1 MLTEDFR
8 NMNLFVLNFNI
19 RVLEKS
25 DKDNFFSTE
34 GKPILDIRSD
44 TSLFNP
50 NAPSILAD
58 PFLFEHES
66 ELFLFYEHQ
75 DKWIGGKGRICMRK
89 TKDLKEWTPEVDVL
103 EEPFH
108 LSFPWVFKENGK
120 IYMLPETGGSRSIRI
135 YQADDDTLTK
145 WSLCKILMEDE
156 QPWTDSV
163 IYKKEGNY
171 YLFTSHDV
179 HSKQTQH
186 LFVAEHLFGPYKEHP
201 ASPIYEG
208 RDGGR
213 NAGSII
219 EYNGDLFRP
228 VQVCINSYGEQTSIM
243 KIEELT
249 PTTYREKLYKKDII
263 DTTIHSYRAGG
274 HQFNPTMFNGRCI
287 VATDNRCKNYNL
299 IELYRKSISILKSRF
314 KK

>member
-1 MLTEDFR
+1 
-8 NMNLFVLNFNI
+8 MNLFVLNFNI
-19 RVLEKS
+19 RILEK
-25 DKDNFFSTE
+25 KDNDSFFSTE
-34 GKPILDIRSD
+34 GEKVLDIMSD
-44 TSLFNP
+44 TSIVNM

-58 PFLFEHES
+58 PFLFEFNG

-75 DKWIGGKGRICMRK
+75 DKWIGGKGRICMQK

-108 LSFPWVFKENGK
+108 LSFPWVFSENGK
-120 IYMLPETGGSRSIRI
+120 IYMLPETGGSRSIRL
-135 YQADDDTLTK
+135 YQADDTSLTK

-163 IYKKEGNY
+163 IYKKDGNY

-179 HSKQTQH
+179 HSKQIQH
-186 LFVAEHLFGPYKEHP
+186 LFVSDNLFGPYKEHP
-201 ASPIYEG
+201 ASPIYDG

-219 EYNGDLFRP
+219 EYKGEIYRP
-228 VQVCINSYGEQTSIM
+228 VQVCLNSYGEQTSIM

-249 PTTYREKLYKKDII
+249 PAMYNEKLYKENII
-263 DTTIHSYRAGG
+263 DTSMPAYREGG
-274 HQFNPTMFNGRCI
+274 HQFNPVFFHGKWV
-287 VATDNRCKNYNL
+287 VATDNRSKNYNL
-299 IELYRKSISILKSRF
+299 IELFRKVWARVK
-314 KK
+314 

>member
-1 MLTEDFR
+1 
-8 NMNLFVLNFNI
+8 MNLFVLNFNI
-19 RVLEKS
+19 RILEKN
-25 DKDNFFSTE
+25 DNDLFFSTE
-34 GKPILDIRSD
+34 GEKVLDITSD

-58 PFLFEHES
+58 PFLFEYND

-75 DKWIGGKGRICMRK
+75 DKWIGGKGRISMRK
-89 TKDLKEWTPEVDVL
+89 TKDLKVWTPEVDVL

-108 LSFPWVFKENGK
+108 LSFPWVFSENGK
-120 IYMLPETGGSRSIRI
+120 IYMLPETGGSRSIRL

-163 IYKKEGNY
+163 IYKKEDNY

-179 HSKQTQH
+179 HSKQVQH
-186 LFVAEHLFGPYKEHP
+186 LFVSDNLFGPYKEHP
-201 ASPIYEG
+201 SSPIYEG

-219 EYNGDLFRP
+219 EYKGDIYRP
-228 VQVCINSYGEQTSIM
+228 VQVCLNSYGEQTSIM
-243 KIEELT
+243 KIEMLT
-249 PTTYREKLYKKDII
+249 PEHYKESLFKNNIVDTSIKAYRD
-263 DTTIHSYRAGG
+263 GG
-274 HQFNPTMFNGRCI
+274 HQFNPISFKGKCI
-287 VATDNRCKNYNL
+287 VATDNRSKNYN
-299 IELYRKSISILKSRF
+299 IVESFRKVWKIIVK
-314 KK
+314 